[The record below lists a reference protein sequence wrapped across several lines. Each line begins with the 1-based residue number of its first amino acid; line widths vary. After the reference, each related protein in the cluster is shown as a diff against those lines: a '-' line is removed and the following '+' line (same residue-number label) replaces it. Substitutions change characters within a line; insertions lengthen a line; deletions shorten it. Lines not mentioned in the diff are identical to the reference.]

1 MLFVRVSLSVSG
13 GVMRKAGNK
22 EKVAPGKSE
31 TYEASD
37 TSTRR
42 TLTDFEPATVRRVD
56 FRVVPEQKRQTK

>member
-1 MLFVRVSLSVSG
+1 
-13 GVMRKAGNK
+13 MRKAGNK